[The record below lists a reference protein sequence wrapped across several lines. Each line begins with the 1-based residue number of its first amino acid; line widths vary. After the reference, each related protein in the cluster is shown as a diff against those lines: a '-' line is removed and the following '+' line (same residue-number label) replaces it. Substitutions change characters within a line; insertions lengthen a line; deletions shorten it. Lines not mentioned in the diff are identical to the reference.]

1 MVKLKM
7 ILSTIGYYFFIGLA
21 NDVLIES
28 LKVLASDHV
37 VLDLY
42 FLTFKMS
49 IVGINSLLVLVM
61 TIVSFVIPMI
71 KIYSIKP
78 VQIIK
83 AKE

>member
-37 VLDLY
+37 VLDLD
-42 FLTFKMS
+42 FLTFKMN

>member
-37 VLDLY
+37 VLDLD

-61 TIVSFVIPMI
+61 TIVSFVIPML
-71 KIYSIKP
+71 KTYSIKP